1 MSGAAEGIAGLALS
15 AVSVA
20 ALFTTCIECF
30 DIVIRAREFRYDY
43 QILCADLDLQRL
55 RFCLWGESVG
65 LASRDAAVRPIPNH
79 GLDHPTIHGPV
90 ARALQAIQL
99 LLQKTDDAREQFEEG
114 TSRLRGL
121 RVLRGP
127 FERVRRAQRETNF
140 PSLGTATRWAVHSR
154 ETFKEKID
162 RLKSLI
168 DGLES
173 VTESLGFLE
182 VQRSRMRE
190 EIDSIDD
197 IEDLR
202 LIEEASIRS
211 QPDISDTASRRILL
225 LENDSIAPSR
235 QTTTSSVVQTFHT
248 AEENAAAEVSNAV
261 TGEEIDETPT
271 ETIDEIPQH
280 QRILAQ
286 LSLSAARTPQ
296 WRSSQKT
303 EDHGSVLETIDVVQM
318 AETAV
323 FPLGFEYLAGAMARN
338 AEDNHEED
346 ASALV
351 AVKRVRMELS
361 QFAGPDRDINWIA
374 AAPIRGNISH
384 VLSAFEGPPDTP
396 YERGIFF
403 LESRYSPDHPFK
415 PCTMRFLTRV
425 YHPNIDSRGN
435 ICVDLLTAGWWPGLT
450 VRQLLVSSVSLLSD
464 PNLEVALVPE
474 IAQTYC
480 EDYELYCRNA
490 RHFTK
495 RYASVP
501 SARQN
506 SVQFDIA

>member
-1 MSGAAEGIAGLALS
+1 MAGAAEGIAGLALS

-30 DIVIRAREFRYDY
+30 DIVIRAREFGYDY

-65 LASRDAAVRPIPNH
+65 LTSHDTAVRPVPIT

-99 LLQKTDDAREQFEEG
+99 LLQKTDDARERFDEG
-114 TSRLRGL
+114 FSQRRGL
-121 RVLRGP
+121 RVLKGP
-127 FERVRRAQRETNF
+127 FERFRHEKRDSSR
-140 PSLGTATRWAVHSR
+140 PSLGTATKWAVHSR

-173 VTESLGFLE
+173 ITESLGVLE

-197 IEDLR
+197 VDDLR
-202 LIEEASIRS
+202 LIEAASSHS

-225 LENDSIAPSR
+225 IENGSIEPSR
-235 QTTTSSVVQTFHT
+235 RMTASSIVQTFHT
-248 AEENAAAEVSNAV
+248 AEENAATEASKTTISADAND
-261 TGEEIDETPT
+261 IST
-271 ETIDEIPQH
+271 ETADEVPQH

-286 LSLSAARTPQ
+286 LSLSAARAPQ
-296 WRSSQKT
+296 WRSSKKT
-303 EDHGSVLETIDVVQM
+303 EDYGSLLETIDVAEM

-323 FPLGFEYLAGAMARN
+323 FPLGFEYLADAMVRN

-346 ASALV
+346 SSAPK
-351 AVKRVRMELS
+351 AMKRIIKELAEFADPVR
-361 QFAGPDRDINWIA
+361 DTKWIA
-374 AAPIRGNISH
+374 AAPIRGNLYH
-384 VLSAFEGPPDTP
+384 VLNAIEGPPDTP

-403 LESRYSPDHPFK
+403 LETRFHPDHPFK
-415 PCTMRFLTRV
+415 PCKMRFLTRI
-425 YHPNIDSRGN
+425 YHPNIDSRGD
-435 ICVDLLTAGWWPGLT
+435 ICVDLLGPQWWPGSHISF
-450 VRQLLVSSVSLLSD
+450 LLISLVSLLSD
-464 PNLEVALVPE
+464 PNLEDALVPE

-490 RHFTK
+490 RNFTN

-501 SARQN
+501 SVRHS
-506 SVQFDIA
+506 SVQT